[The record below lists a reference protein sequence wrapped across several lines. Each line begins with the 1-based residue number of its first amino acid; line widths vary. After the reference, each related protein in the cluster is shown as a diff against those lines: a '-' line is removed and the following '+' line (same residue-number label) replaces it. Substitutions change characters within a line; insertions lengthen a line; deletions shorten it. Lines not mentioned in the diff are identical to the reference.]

1 MTKAKILESIKKQFG
16 KRIKKVFDKSERRVY
31 IDIDKEDIK
40 DTANFIFKD
49 LGARFNIASGVDTP
63 KQIEILYHFSF
74 DELSLVVS
82 IRTFVDKGNC
92 QIDSLAPTIK
102 ATGWI
107 EREIHELLGVDF
119 KGHPDLRPLLL
130 PDDWP
135 KDKFPLRRDFKL

>member
-1 MTKAKILESIKKQFG
+1 MTRIEILESIKKEFG
-16 KRIKKVFDKSERRVY
+16 NKIKKVFDKSERRIY
-31 IDIDKEDIK
+31 IDIEKKNIRSVAGFILKE
-40 DTANFIFKD
+40 
-49 LGARFNIASGVDTP
+49 LGARFNIATGIDTP
-63 KQIEILYHFSF
+63 KDIEILYHFSF
-74 DELSLVVS
+74 DRAQLVIS
-82 IRTFVDKGNC
+82 IRTFVDKKDC
-92 QIDSLAPTIK
+92 QIDSLALMIK